1 MAMANTLTRGDIW
14 LITLDPTVG
23 SEIRKTRPCVIV
35 SPDEIHNHL
44 KTALIAPMTT
54 GARPAPFRIEVS
66 FQGKNGLIL
75 TDQMRVVAKNRLVQR
90 LGSLDNDTL
99 TQTLAVLRE
108 LFA

>member
-1 MAMANTLTRGDIW
+1 MANTLTRGDIW

>member
-1 MAMANTLTRGDIW
+1 MANTLTRGDIW

-75 TDQMRVVAKNRLVQR
+75 TDQMRVIAKNRLVQR

>member
-75 TDQMRVVAKNRLVQR
+75 TDQMRVIAKNRLVQR